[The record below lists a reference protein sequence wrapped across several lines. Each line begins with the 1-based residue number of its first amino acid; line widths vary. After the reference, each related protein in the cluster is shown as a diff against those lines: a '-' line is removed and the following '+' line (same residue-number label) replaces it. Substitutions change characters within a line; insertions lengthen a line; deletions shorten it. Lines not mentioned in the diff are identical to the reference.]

1 MSYVLPYASRSVSR
15 GGCSIPVRGPLRIED
30 ELIHALDY
38 LYSKG
43 IVINRF
49 HMTATTTGASET
61 VSIARLTTYYNT
73 TIDWGDG
80 SAPET
85 LVANVTTAR
94 THVYATAGTYPIV
107 VNHAHLITQLRVE
120 DAKLGGINTA
130 ELKYSVLTY
139 FWVTLAT
146 GCTIN
151 SADMV
156 DWRPTTWRLYSMPA
170 GTYDIDSADMVD
182 WRPAHWYLY
191 SMPAG
196 TYDIDSTD
204 MVDWRP
210 TTWRLQSM
218 PAGTYDIDSTDMVN
232 WRPANWYLYSMP
244 AGTYDIDSTDMVD
257 WRPTYW
263 WLHSMPAGTYD
274 IDSTDM
280 VNWRP
285 ADWRLYSMPAA
296 GSSYSFA
303 ASCMRN
309 WTDIS
314 TLKLENMGLPDAT
327 VDAILMDIY
336 AGLAGFTAAAPT
348 LTIGGT
354 NEAPSGTYQAP
365 TGPGGTPTSGLEA
378 VWIMTHNTGHTW
390 TVAATGGSYP

>member
-94 THVYATAGTYPIV
+94 THVYATAGTYPIT
-107 VNHAHLITQLRVE
+107 VNHAHLITQLRV
-120 DAKLGGINTA
+120 DNAKLGGIDTA

-139 FWVTLAT
+139 FWVTRAT

-151 SADMV
+151 S
-156 DWRPTTWRLYSMPA
+156 S
-170 GTYDIDSADMVD
+170 
-182 WRPAHWYLY
+182 
-191 SMPAG
+191 
-196 TYDIDSTD
+196 
-204 MVDWRP
+204 
-210 TTWRLQSM
+210 
-218 PAGTYDIDSTDMVN
+218 DMVN
-232 WRPANWYLYSMP
+232 WRPANWHLYSMP
-244 AGTYDIDSTDMVD
+244 AGTYSISSANMVDWRPKTWQLSTMPAAGTYSISSANMVD

-263 WLHSMPAGTYD
+263 QL
-274 IDSTDM
+274 ST
-280 VNWRP
+280 
-285 ADWRLYSMPAA
+285 MPAA
-296 GSSYSFA
+296 GSSYTFA
-303 ASCMRN
+303 ASCMRA
-309 WTDIS
+309 WTS
-314 TLKLENMGLPDAT
+314 TESLKLEDLGLLVAT

-336 AGLAGFTAAAPT
+336 AGLATFTAAAPT

-354 NEAPSGTYQAP
+354 NAAPSGIYQDPPGAP
-365 TGPGGTPTSGLEA
+365 ASGLEA
-378 VWIMTHNTGHTW
+378 VWEMTHDDKPW
-390 TVAATGGSYP
+390 TVAATGGSYLP

>member
-1 MSYVLPYASRSVSR
+1 MSYVLPYASRSTSR

-43 IVINRF
+43 IIINQF
-49 HMTATTTGASET
+49 HLTATTTGASET
-61 VSIARLTTYYNT
+61 VSIARLTTYYDT

-94 THVYATAGTYPIV
+94 THVYATAGTYPIT
-107 VNHAHLITQLRVE
+107 VNHAHLITQLQV
-120 DAKLGGINTA
+120 DNAKLGGLDTA
-130 ELKYSVLTY
+130 ELKYSRITH

-146 GCTIN
+146 GCTID

-156 DWRPTTWRLYSMPA
+156 DWRPTYWRLYSMPTGTYSISSADMVDWRPETWRLYSMPT
-170 GTYDIDSADMVD
+170 GTYSISSANMVDWRPETWHISSMPTGTYSISSADMVD
-182 WRPAHWYLY
+182 WRPAYWYLY
-191 SMPAG
+191 LMPAG
-196 TYDIDSTD
+196 TYSISSAD

-210 TTWRLQSM
+210 T
-218 PAGTYDIDSTDMVN
+218 
-232 WRPANWYLYSMP
+232 NWY
-244 AGTYDIDSTDMVD
+244 
-257 WRPTYW
+257 
-263 WLHSMPAGTYD
+263 
-274 IDSTDM
+274 
-280 VNWRP
+280 
-285 ADWRLYSMPAA
+285 LYSMPAA

-348 LTIGGT
+348 LAIGGT
-354 NEAPSGTYQAP
+354 NAAPSGTYQDPPGAP
-365 TGPGGTPTSGLEA
+365 ASGLEA
-378 VWIMTHNTGHTW
+378 VWEMTHDDKPW

>member
-43 IVINRF
+43 IVINQF
-49 HMTATTTGASET
+49 HLTATTTGASET

-94 THVYATAGTYPIV
+94 THVYATAGTYPIT
-107 VNHAHLITQLRVE
+107 VNHAHLITQLQV
-120 DAKLGGINTA
+120 DNAKLGGIDTA

-156 DWRPTTWRLYSMPA
+156 NWRPTTWWLLSMPAGTYDIDSTDMVNWRPTEWWLHSMPA

-182 WRPAHWYLY
+182 WRPTYWYLY

-196 TYDIDSTD
+196 TYSISSSG
-204 MVDWRP
+204 MVKWNP
-210 TTWRLQSM
+210 KYWRLF
-218 PAGTYDIDSTDMVN
+218 
-232 WRPANWYLYSMP
+232 
-244 AGTYDIDSTDMVD
+244 
-257 WRPTYW
+257 
-263 WLHSMPAGTYD
+263 
-274 IDSTDM
+274 
-280 VNWRP
+280 
-285 ADWRLYSMPAA
+285 SMPAA
-296 GSSYSFA
+296 GSSYTFA
-303 ASCMRN
+303 ASCMRS
-309 WTDIS
+309 WTSIES
-314 TLKLENMGLPDAT
+314 LKLEDMGLLAAT

-336 AGLAGFTAAAPT
+336 AGLATFTAATPS

-354 NEAPSGTYQAP
+354 NAAPSGTYQDPPGAP
-365 TGPGGTPTSGLEA
+365 ATGLEA
-378 VWIMTHNTGHTW
+378 VWEMTHDDKPW
-390 TVAATGGSYP
+390 TVAATGGSYSP

>member
-1 MSYVLPYASRSVSR
+1 MRRGSSGISVNK
-15 GGCSIPVRGPLRIED
+15 
-30 ELIHALDY
+30 ALNY

-94 THVYATAGTYPIV
+94 THVYATAGTYPIT
-107 VNHAHLITQLRVE
+107 VNHAHLITQLKI
-120 DAKLGGINTA
+120 DNAKLGGIDTA

-156 DWRPTTWRLYSMPA
+156 NWRPMNWYLYSMPAGTYSISSADMVNWRPTFWWLYLMPA

-182 WRPAHWYLY
+182 WIPTYWYLL

-196 TYDIDSTD
+196 TYDIDSAD
-204 MVDWRP
+204 M
-210 TTWRLQSM
+210 
-218 PAGTYDIDSTDMVN
+218 ID
-232 WRPANWYLYSMP
+232 
-244 AGTYDIDSTDMVD
+244 
-257 WRPTYW
+257 
-263 WLHSMPAGTYD
+263 
-274 IDSTDM
+274 
-280 VNWRP
+280 
-285 ADWRLYSMPAA
+285 
-296 GSSYSFA
+296 
-303 ASCMRN
+303 
-309 WTDIS
+309 
-314 TLKLENMGLPDAT
+314 
-327 VDAILMDIY
+327 
-336 AGLAGFTAAAPT
+336 
-348 LTIGGT
+348 
-354 NEAPSGTYQAP
+354 
-365 TGPGGTPTSGLEA
+365 
-378 VWIMTHNTGHTW
+378 
-390 TVAATGGSYP
+390 

>member
-43 IVINRF
+43 IVINQF
-49 HMTATTTGASET
+49 HLTATTTGASET

-94 THVYATAGTYPIV
+94 THVYATAGTYPIT
-107 VNHAHLITQLRVE
+107 VNHAHLITQLQV
-120 DAKLGGINTA
+120 DNAKLGGIDTA

-156 DWRPTTWRLYSMPA
+156 NWRPTTWWLLSMPAGTYDIDSTDMVNWRPTTWYLYSMPAGTYDIDSADMVDWRPTTWRLYSMPA
-170 GTYDIDSADMVD
+170 GTYDIDS
-182 WRPAHWYLY
+182 
-191 SMPAG
+191 
-196 TYDIDSTD
+196 
-204 MVDWRP
+204 
-210 TTWRLQSM
+210 
-218 PAGTYDIDSTDMVN
+218 TDMVN
-232 WRPANWYLYSMP
+232 WRP
-244 AGTYDIDSTDMVD
+244 TE
-257 WRPTYW
+257 W

-274 IDSTDM
+274 IDSADM
-280 VNWRP
+280 VDWRP
-285 ADWRLYSMPAA
+285 TYWYLYSMPAGTYSISSSGMVKWNPKYWRLFSMPAA
-296 GSSYSFA
+296 GSSYTFA
-303 ASCMRN
+303 ASCMRS
-309 WTDIS
+309 WTSIES
-314 TLKLENMGLPDAT
+314 LKLEDMGLLAAT

-336 AGLAGFTAAAPT
+336 AGLATFTAATPS

-354 NEAPSGTYQAP
+354 NAAPSGTYQDPPGAP
-365 TGPGGTPTSGLEA
+365 ATGLEA
-378 VWIMTHNTGHTW
+378 VWEMTHDDKPW
-390 TVAATGGSYP
+390 TVAATGGSYSP